1 MQQANENA
9 EASKQ
14 LEELQES
21 FRQMQVSH
29 QRSIEEKEKQLQT
42 VQEMHKDEPK
52 LIEFISES
60 IGLNDQLSQ
69 QQEEMVRKIS
79 QWREFCEI
87 SDKITSQ
94 VVELRNDYDQ
104 ANKRITEYLAWQND
118 EEGKRAGA
126 PKINENHKELLFN
139 KWDEQ
144 ITQATILIDCVN
156 ENLHRANLVSETTPG
171 YLPIAS
177 QLEAEWKQKAQ
188 ANGETIWALSRLNWE
203 SYWTYLVKPHSQ
215 CMTVRCIM
223 NAVEK
228 VAPALMDAVFTAQ
241 LSTEVGQPTLL
252 KPMLE
257 NCNFRDQ
264 IKK

>member
-1 MQQANENA
+1 
-9 EASKQ
+9 
-14 LEELQES
+14 
-21 FRQMQVSH
+21 
-29 QRSIEEKEKQLQT
+29 
-42 VQEMHKDEPK
+42 
-52 LIEFISES
+52 
-60 IGLNDQLSQ
+60 
-69 QQEEMVRKIS
+69 MVCKIS
-79 QWREFCEI
+79 QWRHFCEL
-87 SDKITSQ
+87 SDKITNQ

-104 ANKRITEYLAWQND
+104 TNKRVTEYLAWQND

-144 ITQATILIDCVN
+144 ITQAEQAAESAATQASILIDCVN
-156 ENLHRANLVSETTPG
+156 ENLHRANLISESTPG
-171 YLPIAS
+171 YLPSAL

-188 ANGETIWALSRLNWE
+188 ANGKTIQTLAKLNWE

-215 CMTVRCIM
+215 CMTIRCIM
-223 NAVEK
+223 NAAEK
-228 VAPALMDAVFTAQ
+228 VAPALMDVVFAAQ

-257 NCNFRDQ
+257 GCNFRDQ